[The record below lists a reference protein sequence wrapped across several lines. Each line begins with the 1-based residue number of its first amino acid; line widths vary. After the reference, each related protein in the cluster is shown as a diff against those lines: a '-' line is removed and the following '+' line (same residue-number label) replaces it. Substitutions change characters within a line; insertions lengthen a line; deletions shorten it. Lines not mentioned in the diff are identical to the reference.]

1 MNPPLKKRAFIV
13 TLAAAGGAGVGWF
26 YAVVINSCG
35 GTCLVGAQPWL
46 VMGGLAAVGAY
57 AAVVATRPQPQ

>member
-1 MNPPLKKRAFIV
+1 MNTPLKKRAFLAS
-13 TLAAAGGAGVGWF
+13 LAAAGGAGVGWF

-46 VMGGLAAVGAY
+46 VMAGLAAVGAY
-57 AAVVATRPQPQ
+57 AAIVATRPQPQ